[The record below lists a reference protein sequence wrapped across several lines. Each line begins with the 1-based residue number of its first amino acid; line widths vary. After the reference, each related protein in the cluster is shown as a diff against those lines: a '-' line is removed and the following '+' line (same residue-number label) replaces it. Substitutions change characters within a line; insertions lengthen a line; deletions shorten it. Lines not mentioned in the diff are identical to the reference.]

1 MKDFRKSREERPQTP
16 KPVRRVEKKS
26 APAREDR
33 PPARQER
40 QGGYERPQPQNFER
54 PPRSPRA
61 PQAAPRDRE
70 GDERRPYTG
79 PRNGPGGQREQWNT
93 PPRER
98 REPWAQQ
105 PQMGQGR
112 APRYERPARPE
123 REERPDRP
131 QYHKPR
137 PTGGQRP
144 PRKEAPAASRHRMV
158 GANPDGAGSAGLFP
172 EIRRALR
179 EVMNEGRR
187 LDKVIEETLKGRKV
201 WEPEERTTFVETVQQ
216 IIRTW
221 RWRWKLAG
229 LPEAD
234 MQRPEACNEAAIRA
248 VLATVR
254 EEHGKPPVELLLPQ
268 WLWDRGA
275 SEVGKAWPRV
285 VESMQGFAPIFFR
298 ANPLRASFG
307 DVRIALTKEGV
318 LTVPVE
324 GLPDALRVTGRRDSF
339 ARTAF
344 QAGLYEVQDTS
355 SQRIAPFLEVAPGMR
370 VVDACAG
377 AGGKTL
383 HLAALMHNKGRL
395 IALDTADWRIEELR
409 RRARRGGVDN
419 LEALVIEDKKT
430 LKRFIAAADR
440 VLLDVPCSGLGVL
453 RRHPDTKWK
462 LSTEELQRLC
472 TLQAELLRD
481 YSRMVKPGG
490 KLVYATCSVLP
501 CENER
506 QIRAFLAERSEHWKL
521 DAEITLHPE
530 PEGGDGFYAARLIR
544 LS

>member
-1 MKDFRKSREERPQTP
+1 MKDFSKAREERPESRKQTA
-16 KPVRRVEKKS
+16 KPVRRVQKKND
-26 APAREDR
+26 PAQPGQPPRASR
-33 PPARQER
+33 PPVPPSREENDRRPSRGPRQER
-40 QGGYERPQPQNFER
+40 EEWG
-54 PPRSPRA
+54 
-61 PQAAPRDRE
+61 
-70 GDERRPYTG
+70 
-79 PRNGPGGQREQWNT
+79 T
-93 PPRER
+93 PPRQHR
-98 REPWAQQ
+98 TPWSQQ
-105 PQMGQGR
+105 PPMGQGR
-112 APRYERPARPE
+112 SQHYARPE
-123 REERPDRP
+123 RPEREVRPDRP
-131 QYHKPR
+131 QYPKPSR
-137 PTGGQRP
+137 PTGGTRP
-144 PRKEAPAASRHRMV
+144 PRKEAPAASRHRVV
-158 GANPDGAGSAGLFP
+158 GTNADGSGSAGLFP

-201 WEPEERTTFVETVQQ
+201 WTPEERTTFVETVQQ

-234 MQRPEACNEAAIRA
+234 VQRAVACNEAAIRA

-254 EEHGKPPVELLLPQ
+254 EEHGKPPLEMLLPQ

-275 SEVGKAWPRV
+275 SEVGKAWPKV
-285 VESMQGFAPIFFR
+285 IEAMQGFAPIFFR
-298 ANPLRASFG
+298 ANPLRASFAE
-307 DVRIALTKEGV
+307 VRVALTKEGV
-318 LTVPVE
+318 LTIPVE
-324 GLPDALRVTGRRDSF
+324 GLPDALCVTGRRDSF
-339 ARTAF
+339 AREAF

-355 SQRIAPFLEVAPGMR
+355 SQRIAPFLQVSPGMR

-383 HLAALMHNKGRL
+383 HLAALMRNKGRL
-395 IALDTADWRIEELR
+395 IALDTAAWRIEELR

-419 LEALVIEDKKT
+419 LETVVIEDKKT

-462 LSTEELQRLC
+462 LSPEELDRLC
-472 TLQAELLRD
+472 ALQAQLLRD

-506 QIRAFLAERSEHWKL
+506 QIRAFLAEQGEHWKL

-530 PEGGDGFYAARLIR
+530 PDGGDGFYAARLLR
-544 LS
+544 VN

>member
-1 MKDFRKSREERPQTP
+1 MPQGREENDRRPSRGP
-16 KPVRRVEKKS
+16 
-26 APAREDR
+26 
-33 PPARQER
+33 RQER
-40 QGGYERPQPQNFER
+40 EEWGTPA
-54 PPRSPRA
+54 RA
-61 PQAAPRDRE
+61 HR
-70 GDERRPYTG
+70 
-79 PRNGPGGQREQWNT
+79 T
-93 PPRER
+93 P
-98 REPWAQQ
+98 WSQQ
-105 PQMGQGR
+105 PPMGQGR
-112 APRYERPARPE
+112 SQHYARPGRPE
-123 REERPDRP
+123 REVRPDRP
-131 QYHKPR
+131 QYPKPSR
-137 PTGGQRP
+137 PTGGTRP
-144 PRKEAPAASRHRMV
+144 PRKEAPAASRHRVV
-158 GANPDGAGSAGLFP
+158 GTNADGSGSAGLFP

-201 WEPEERTTFVETVQQ
+201 WTPEERTTFVETVQQ

-234 MQRPEACNEAAIRA
+234 VQRTAACNEAAIRA

-254 EEHGKPPVELLLPQ
+254 EEHGKPPLEMLLPQ

-275 SEVGKAWPRV
+275 SEVGKAWPKV
-285 VESMQGFAPIFFR
+285 IEAMQGFAPIFFR
-298 ANPLRASFG
+298 ANPLRASFAE
-307 DVRIALTKEGV
+307 VRVALTKEGV
-318 LTVPVE
+318 LTIPVE
-324 GLPDALRVTGRRDSF
+324 GLPDALCVTGRRDSF
-339 ARTAF
+339 AREAF

-355 SQRIAPFLEVAPGMR
+355 SQRIAPFLQVAPGMR

-383 HLAALMHNKGRL
+383 HLAALMRNKGRL
-395 IALDTADWRIEELR
+395 IALDTAAWRIEELR

-419 LEALVIEDKKT
+419 LEAVVIEDKKT

-462 LSTEELQRLC
+462 LSPEELDRLC
-472 TLQAELLRD
+472 ALQADLLRD

-506 QIRAFLAERSEHWKL
+506 QIRAFLAEHGAHWKL

-530 PEGGDGFYAARLIR
+530 PDGGDGFYAARLLR
-544 LS
+544 GS